1 MTNLLDFTAHGYD
14 VIRELGANRGAG
26 RVAYLARQID
36 SDRSVVIKEFQF
48 AQGASWDGHKA
59 IDREV
64 KILQQLKHPNIPRYL
79 TSFETDRTS
88 CIVQEYIDGNP
99 LSAIISNQQLYTPE
113 QVKEMIVKLLEV
125 LVYLQTEFTD
135 PVLHRDLK
143 PANILIDRN
152 NEPYLIDFGGAKVSE
167 GEGGSTVAIGTL
179 GFMPPEQRFQQFNKT
194 TDIYSL
200 GLTIVCWLTR
210 TEPMEMYNII
220 NIGNN
225 RVMGLRESLS
235 SYSLRFVDWLE
246 KIVEPDPK
254 DRYPDAESALAAFK
268 PLYVKRVPEAIVSTR
283 TLEFTASKLG
293 EQMTQTITVRNN
305 VPETVL
311 EGWWEVAPHP
321 SDPTFDEPNSHAWID
336 IHPQTFK
343 SNQIECTISVDTR
356 QLMTDEL
363 YKRRLILRTNSV
375 TEMSELLLA
384 TKTAFFPIGK
394 QRVPYISLIKTW
406 SISAIIPPLI
416 GLCIYIIYWLV
427 IIAFWIVVFLGVL
440 GGMFG
445 A

>member
-1 MTNLLDFTAHGYD
+1 MTSLPDFTSHGYK

-26 RVAYLARQID
+26 RVAYLAQQID
-36 SDRSVVIKEFQF
+36 SHQSVVIKEFQF
-48 AQGASWDGHKA
+48 VKGAGWDGYKA
-59 IDREV
+59 IDREI
-64 KILQQLKHPNIPRYL
+64 KILQQLKHSNIPRYL
-79 TSFETDRTS
+79 SSFETDRTS
-88 CIVQEYIDGNP
+88 CIVQEYIDGKP
-99 LSAIISNQQLYTPE
+99 LSEIISNQQLYTPE
-113 QVKEMIVKLLEV
+113 QVKEIILKLLEV

-143 PANILIDRN
+143 PANILIDN
-152 NEPYLIDFGGAKVSE
+152 HNEPYLIDFGGAKVSE

-179 GFMPPEQRFQQFNKT
+179 GFMPPEQRFNQFNKT

-254 DRYPDAESALAAFK
+254 DRYPDAEAAFAAFK

-283 TLEFTASKLG
+283 VVEFTASKLG
-293 EQMTQTITVRNN
+293 ERISQIVTVRNN
-305 VPETVL
+305 VPETIL

-321 SDPTFDEPNSHAWID
+321 SDPELEKSNAHAWIS
-336 IHPQTFK
+336 IYPQTFK
-343 SNQIECTISVDTR
+343 SNQIECKIIVDTK
-356 QLMTDEL
+356 QLMTDTQ
-363 YKRRLILRTNSV
+363 YKRILILRTNS
-375 TEMSELLLA
+375 SEENLGLDLV

-394 QRVPYISLIKTW
+394 KRIPYFSLMKIWT
-406 SISAIIPPLI
+406 IAVVIPPLV
-416 GLCIYIIYWLV
+416 GLFLYVAFWV
-427 IIAFWIVVFLGVL
+427 IIAVVLAVVAAGLL
-440 GGMFG
+440 GGR
-445 A
+445 